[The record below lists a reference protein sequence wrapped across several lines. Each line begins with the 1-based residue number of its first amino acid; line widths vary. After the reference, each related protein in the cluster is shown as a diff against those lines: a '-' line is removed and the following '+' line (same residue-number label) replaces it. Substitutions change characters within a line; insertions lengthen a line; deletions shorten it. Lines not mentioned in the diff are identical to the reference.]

1 MAPKP
6 NLALIILPCLLGA
19 FMATCGLHDFAILST
34 KNQEIISLYF
44 NSKPFF
50 IISQVQAVVPA
61 LVGIKVL
68 LVLRDV
74 FAIIRCRATLSNYMG
89 LVFLITLGAI
99 ATQFLP
105 MKQVE
110 VKLLNGTATNTDIE
124 KGIELTSRILIGNV
138 AMIIVNII
146 TYVVN
151 VREFKNKKI
160 NDKTKK
166 E

>member
-1 MAPKP
+1 
-6 NLALIILPCLLGA
+6 
-19 FMATCGLHDFAILST
+19 MATCGLHDFAILSS
-34 KNQEIISLYF
+34 KNQEIIKLYF
-44 NSKPFF
+44 NAKPFF
-50 IISQVQAVVPA
+50 IISQIQTAVPP

-110 VKLLNGTATNTDIE
+110 VKLLNGTATNKDIE
-124 KGIELTSRILIGNV
+124 KGIELTSRILMGNV
-138 AMIIVNII
+138 AMIVVNII
-146 TYVVN
+146 TYIVN
-151 VREFKNKKI
+151 VREFNSSMSKDK
-160 NDKTKK
+160 KTKK